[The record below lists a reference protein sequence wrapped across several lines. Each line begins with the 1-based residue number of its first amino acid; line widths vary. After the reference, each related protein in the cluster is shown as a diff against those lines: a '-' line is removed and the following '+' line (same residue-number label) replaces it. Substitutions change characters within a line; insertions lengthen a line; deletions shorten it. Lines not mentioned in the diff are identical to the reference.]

1 MYKELNEQQQGQIV
15 TPKTEENIKFCTDI
29 WSMRKEHN
37 QHTERIKDCRQQFE
51 NVTSMEKV
59 EITQDMVKI
68 QCRKM
73 SDWKTPGKDGAQGHS
88 PKNLTSLHPHIAVHL
103 NHILDAKIILTN

>member
-1 MYKELNEQQQGQIV
+1 
-15 TPKTEENIKFCTDI
+15 
-29 WSMRKEHN
+29 MRKEHN
-37 QHTERIKDCRQQFE
+37 QHTERIKDCRKQFE

-88 PKNLTSLHPHIAVHL
+88 PKNLTSLHPYIAVHL

>member
-1 MYKELNEQQQGQIV
+1 
-15 TPKTEENIKFCTDI
+15 
-29 WSMRKEHN
+29 
-37 QHTERIKDCRQQFE
+37 
-51 NVTSMEKV
+51 MEKV
-59 EITQDMVKI
+59 EITQDMVKM

-88 PKNLTSLHPHIAVHL
+88 PKNLTSMYPRIAVHL